1 MSWQE
6 KVRNRLP
13 NLVVNEF
20 RWVRGNIFIDDIGLD
35 QLGFNNNDI
44 PELKAPSQLL
54 TPGML
59 NNLLLKIWQPELFQT
74 IIWPGKGAKFMQCT
88 LGIAKGINIAA
99 ERLGYKNPEAWIA
112 EFHVPKDSNIAVA
125 DDVVSS
131 GVTARRVHEKGKLI
145 KASLAAWI
153 MQNPSDILLRC
164 YEKIFIACL
173 VRGDNGK
180 VPINSLST
188 FLEKSE
194 VLEDYA
200 KRYARNA
207 QEFIEFFAWLKKE
220 GLGREV

>member
-20 RWVRGNIFIDDIGLD
+20 WWVKGNIFIDDIGLD
-35 QLGFNNNDI
+35 QLGFSNDI
-44 PELKAPSQLL
+44 PELKAPSQIL
-54 TPGML
+54 TPDML
-59 NNLLLKIWQPELFQT
+59 NDLLLKIWQPELFQT
-74 IIWPGKGAKFMQCT
+74 IIWPGKGAKFMRCT
-88 LGIAKGINIAA
+88 LKIAQGVNIAA

-112 EFHVPKDSNIAVA
+112 DFQAPKDSNIAVV

-131 GVTARRVHEKGKLI
+131 GITARRVYEKGKLT

-180 VPINSLST
+180 VPINSLSA

-200 KRYARNA
+200 KRYACNA
-207 QEFIEFFAWLKKE
+207 QEFIEFFTWLKEE